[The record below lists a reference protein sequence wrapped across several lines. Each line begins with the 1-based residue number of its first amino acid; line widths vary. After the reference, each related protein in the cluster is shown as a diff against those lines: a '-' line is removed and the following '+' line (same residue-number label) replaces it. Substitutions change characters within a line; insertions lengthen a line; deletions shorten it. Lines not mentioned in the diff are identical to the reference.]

1 MDTISEFYDR
11 VLKVTTQAEADDQL
25 AELIGLMVKE
35 GKRPRVAKKIAKK
48 NIGYWAGYYDEETAR
63 RIWRLFRTEH
73 PVFGKRWPGPREA
86 FQLGVKLGQ
95 KHA

>member
-1 MDTISEFYDR
+1 LDTIRAVYDQII
-11 VLKVTTQAEADDQL
+11 KAMTQTEADEQL
-25 AELIGLMVKE
+25 AGLIRLMVKE
-35 GKRPRVAKKIAKK
+35 GKSPRQAKKIAKK

-86 FQLGVKLGQ
+86 FQLGVKLGR